1 MIINFILNGSFKLMI
16 NKKIKIHDYKKQIPN
31 NKILNYESNITQ
43 IQLISCTLLPLFLD
57 NALSL
62 LQKE

>member
-1 MIINFILNGSFKLMI
+1 MI